1 LGFEAYTMTNVILT
15 SRLNQAMLDLK
26 SLEMVTFLTITYKNI
41 ITEDFLRR
49 CKERV
54 YSNSCQHNAKIPP
67 EYLLIT
73 T

>member
-15 SRLNQAMLDLK
+15 SWLNQAMLDLK
-26 SLEMVTFLTITYKNI
+26 ILEIVIFLTITYKNK
-41 ITEDFLRR
+41 ITKDFLRR

-54 YSNSCQHNAKIPP
+54 YNNSCQHNAKIPP
-67 EYLLIT
+67 ECILIT